1 MEKITIVLKREYAPE
16 EMLNLR
22 FRLRDGRETELY
34 HKSEIST
41 TWKTLEALL
50 NKVNSSFML
59 NDGVRVYD
67 KKLLERIQA
76 ERNKMI
82 EAYHQLKEEGG
93 KITSARF
100 EDRLNGR
107 TSGEEAK
114 AETWVQMFQ
123 KYNMD
128 KFNAGTIGEARLKH
142 AKVVES
148 ILRRF
153 LIVNRL
159 EEITPDMVT
168 AANLMQLRTFAFDE
182 YKTAALK
189 KYAHLYEGMN
199 ARNIP
204 TERRKNTTVGTLMT
218 HLNTFFN
225 DLEDGDIIAKSPFRK
240 LGRTARKDV
249 MRERYDEPYF
259 LKSEEFEK
267 IRNTPAPERLE
278 ETKKAFLLQCALG
291 CRISD
296 FVAIRKEN
304 VSVSPDGIPYVHY
317 LPKKTSKTATTN
329 TEVKTPLVKFAY
341 DILKERN
348 FCVDFAPLNYVF
360 GKSGYN
366 KQIKELLAY
375 CGIDRKCTVLDEATN
390 RNTYIPIH
398 ELASSK
404 LCRKTF
410 VDMMHKVQL
419 NKYASGLHREGS
431 KAVEHYTSLELRD
444 RFILMC
450 AAFGEQVYKVD
461 DMQL

>member
-1 MEKITIVLKREYAPE
+1 MERVLIVLKREYAPQE
-16 EMLNLR
+16 TINLR
-22 FRLRDGRETELY
+22 FRLRDGRETDLF
-34 HKSEIST
+34 HKSDIST
-41 TWKTLEALL
+41 TWKNLEELL
-50 NKVNSSFML
+50 KKVNSSFML
-59 NDGVRVYD
+59 NDSVRIYN
-67 KKLLERIQA
+67 KELLERIQA

-107 TSGEEAK
+107 TSEEGK
-114 AETWVQMFQ
+114 AESWVQMFQ
-123 KYNMD
+123 KYNQD
-128 KFNAGTIGEARLKH
+128 KFNAGTMGEARLKH

-148 ILRRF
+148 ILKRF
-153 LIVNRL
+153 LIVNGL
-159 EEITPDMVT
+159 EDITPDMVT
-168 AANLMQLRTFAFDE
+168 ASNIMKLRTFAFDE
-182 YKTAALK
+182 YKIAAQK
-189 KYAHLYEGMN
+189 KYAHLYEGMKK
-199 ARNIP
+199 RNIP
-204 TERRKNTTVGTLMT
+204 TDRRKNTTVATLMS
-218 HLNTFFN
+218 HINAFFN
-225 DLEDGDIIAKSPFRK
+225 KMENADIISKSPFRK
-240 LGRTARKDV
+240 LGKTEREDV
-249 MRERYDEPYF
+249 MRERYDEPYY
-259 LKSEEFEK
+259 LKAEEFEI

-278 ETKKAFLLQCALG
+278 ETKKAFILQCALG

-296 FVAIRKEN
+296 FVSIRKEN
-304 VSVSPDGIPYVHY
+304 VSVSPGGIPYVHY
-317 LPKKTSKTATTN
+317 LPKKTSKISN
-329 TEVKTPLVKFAY
+329 KEIETPLVKFAFE
-341 DILKERN
+341 ILKERN
-348 FCVDFAPLNYVF
+348 FCVDFAPLKYVF

-431 KAVEHYTSLELRD
+431 KAVEHYTSLELYD

-450 AAFGEQVYKVD
+450 AAFGEQVYKVED
-461 DMQL
+461 TQL